1 MLLAADDDLDFHNLR
16 SAIRLPPC
24 TRLMGVG
31 TWEERWHLRCSNGAW
46 TRRPRWC
53 SSSPPSPSDARALSK
68 GEGEQAQSPT
78 LAAPPPPTA
87 VAGSSAGRRPPPP
100 PPPSKLRARA
110 SGARKVCSAEGLL
123 CCSLWWS
130 LSRTQCAVCPSVKLR
145 VLEGNDLTQP
155 AYLLLRLTPHI
166 AFPTYSGRY
175 VRPSRITIQ
184 DKSVLDSDLSPS
196 RDYRHYGA
204 GSDEW
209 AELTATPLEGRHSWH
224 SWTYPPP
231 PPPGCTTLSGLP
243 MEQMELLEG
252 PI

>member
-1 MLLAADDDLDFHNLR
+1 
-16 SAIRLPPC
+16 
-24 TRLMGVG
+24 
-31 TWEERWHLRCSNGAW
+31 
-46 TRRPRWC
+46 
-53 SSSPPSPSDARALSK
+53 
-68 GEGEQAQSPT
+68 
-78 LAAPPPPTA
+78 
-87 VAGSSAGRRPPPP
+87 
-100 PPPSKLRARA
+100 
-110 SGARKVCSAEGLL
+110 
-123 CCSLWWS
+123 
-130 LSRTQCAVCPSVKLR
+130 
-145 VLEGNDLTQP
+145 LEGNDLTQP

-166 AFPTYSGRY
+166 ALPTYSGKY

-209 AELTATPLEGRHSWH
+209 AELTATPSEGRHSWH